1 MPVHIVCPN
10 CGFENKTA
18 GVFCGRCGSRMG
30 VGGAPTLNE
39 VRDPM
44 RFVRGAMTTL
54 KLLVQLGLAVVIAL
68 LLWPI
73 RPPELV
79 PDPDRGRDLH
89 ALLDRFSEAGTRQG
103 SAVHVFA
110 EDVLNN
116 YLAWRTEEGLAEMGG
131 SGYSM
136 SIRQVHLRLR
146 APPALSEVNVVA
158 GLGPLRFSH
167 LLEGRFAAGPGQ
179 PFRMVVERSRL
190 GHMPMPSVLHG
201 WMAEKVERA
210 MSGLARDRAVLDRAV
225 RIDVD
230 DSRARVTIGP

>member
-1 MPVHIVCPN
+1 MPVHIVCPS

-54 KLLVQLGLAVVIAL
+54 KRLVQLGLAVVIGL

-73 RPPELV
+73 RPPEIEADAV
-79 PDPDRGRDLH
+79 RGRDLH

-103 SAVHVFA
+103 SAVHVFPEEA
-110 EDVLNN
+110 LNN

-131 SGYSM
+131 TGYRM
-136 SIRQVHLRLR
+136 SIRQVHIRLR
-146 APPALSEVNVVA
+146 ALPALSEVNVVA

-167 LLEGRFAAGPGQ
+167 VLEGQFVAGPGQ
-179 PFRMVVERSRL
+179 PFRMAVKRSRL
-190 GHMPMPSVLHG
+190 GHMPMPTPLHG
-201 WMAEKVERA
+201 WMAEKVEGA
-210 MSGLARDRAVLDRAV
+210 MGGLDRDRAVLDRAV

-230 DSRARVTIGP
+230 DGRARVTIGP